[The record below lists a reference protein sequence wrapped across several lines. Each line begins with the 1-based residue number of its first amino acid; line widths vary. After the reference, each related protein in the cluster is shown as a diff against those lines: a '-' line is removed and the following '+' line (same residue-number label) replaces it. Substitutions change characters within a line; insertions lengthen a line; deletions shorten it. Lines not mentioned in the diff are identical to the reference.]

1 MQDPHMHIIVHN
13 SIIVTH
19 IASLPSNS
27 SNTYHLSFTCMF
39 QLTFRYAIFKLIL
52 AIESWEISCE
62 ITFSLYRNV
71 IEMNQ

>member
-1 MQDPHMHIIVHN
+1 M
-13 SIIVTH
+13 
-19 IASLPSNS
+19 
-27 SNTYHLSFTCMF
+27 YF

-71 IEMNQ
+71 IEMNQW